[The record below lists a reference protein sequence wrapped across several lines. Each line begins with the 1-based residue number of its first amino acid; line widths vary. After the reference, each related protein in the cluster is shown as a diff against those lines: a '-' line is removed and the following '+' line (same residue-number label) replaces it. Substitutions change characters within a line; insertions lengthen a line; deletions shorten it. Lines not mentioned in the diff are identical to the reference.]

1 MGLGSAPRGAARD
14 HEECPDQNQ
23 DLDHPL
29 HRGGHVSSRSGA
41 EYHCDEERG
50 SKTGQDESA
59 EEWTPSH
66 AKRPRGLGRL
76 GATERK
82 TPDESNDA
90 AAQRCP
96 PGGAITGFLTPL
108 VPGSIG
114 GGAKSAAASMPGI
127 GKPASVLVE
136 TCLHL

>member
-1 MGLGSAPRGAARD
+1 M
-14 HEECPDQNQ
+14 
-23 DLDHPL
+23 
-29 HRGGHVSSRSGA
+29 SSRSRA

-50 SKTGQDESA
+50 SKAGQDESA

-66 AKRPRGLGRL
+66 AKRPREALGRL
-76 GATERK
+76 GAAERK

-96 PGGAITGFLTPL
+96 SGRAITGFLTPL

-114 GGAKSAAASMPGI
+114 GGAKSAAASMPGV
-127 GKPASVLVE
+127 GEPTSVLVE
-136 TCLHL
+136 TCLHLAAVEAARQSAAATNPGCPPSSIAASGP